1 MASST
6 LRYQESHNSQEE
18 EGDDASLTTRQAYC
32 LFISH
37 FLSMWNSRMY
47 EFAVV
52 REPPMLLHGQKAD

>member
-1 MASST
+1 MAT
-6 LRYQESHNSQEE
+6 VGYQESGNGQE
-18 EGDDASLTTRQAYC
+18 GRDASLTTRQAYY

-52 REPPMLLHGQKAD
+52 RDSGAS